1 MVDQLQHATEALRKA
16 LVQVERLKRTNRAL
30 LERSSEPIAIVGMSC
45 RFPGGVD
52 SPEGLWQMVA
62 DARDVMSE
70 FPTDRGWDLA
80 GLFDPDP
87 DVRHKS
93 YARTGGFVDGVADFD
108 PAFFGISPS
117 EALAMDPQHR
127 MLLELSWEAL
137 ERAGID
143 PTGLRGSAT
152 GVFAGLIV
160 GGYGMLAEEI
170 EGYRLTGMTSS
181 VASGRVAYV
190 LGLEGPAVSV
200 DTACSSSLVALH
212 MAVGSLRSG
221 ECDLALAGGVTVNA
235 TPDIFVEFSRWRG
248 LSPDGRCKAFAAAAD
263 GTGFSEG
270 GGMLVL
276 QRLSD
281 ARRLGHPVL
290 AVVVGS
296 AVNQD
301 GASNG
306 LTAPNG
312 PSQQRVVRAA
322 LANAGLSAAEVDV
335 VEGHGTGTTLGDP
348 IEAQALLATYGQDR
362 GEPGEPL
369 WLGSV
374 KSNMGHTQA
383 AAGVAGV
390 IKMVLAMRHELLPAT
405 LHVDVPSPHV
415 DWSAGAVEL
424 LTAPR
429 VWPAGARTR
438 RAGVSSFG
446 ISGTNAH
453 VIIEAV
459 PVVPRRE
466 AGWAGPVVPWV
477 VSAKSESALR
487 GQAAR
492 LAAYVRGDDG
502 LDVADVGWS
511 LAGRSVFEHRA
522 VVVGG
527 DRDRLLAGLDELA
540 GDQLGGSVV
549 RGTATAAGK
558 TVFVFPG
565 QGSQWLGMGMGLHAG
580 YPVFAEA
587 FNTVVGELDRH
598 LLRPLREVMWGHDEN
613 LLNSTEFAQPALFA
627 VEVALFRLLGS
638 WGVRPDFVMGHSIGE
653 LSAAH
658 VAGVLSLENA
668 AVLVAARGRL
678 MQALPAGGAMVAVQ
692 AAEEEV
698 RPLLSAEVDIAAV
711 NGPASLVISGA
722 QNAVAA
728 VADQLRADGRR
739 VHQLAV
745 SHAFHSPLM
754 DPMIDE
760 FAAVAA
766 GIAIGRPTIGVISNV
781 TGQLAGDDFGSA
793 AYWRRH
799 IRQAVRFADSVR
811 FAQAAGGSRFLEV
824 GPSGGLVAS
833 IEESLPDVAVT
844 TMSALRKD
852 RPEPATLTNAVAQG
866 FVTGMDLDW
875 RAVVGEAQFVELP
888 TYAFQR
894 RRFWLSGDGVAAD
907 AAGLGLAAS
916 EHALL
921 GAVIDLPASGGVVLT
936 GRLSP
941 SVQGWLADHSV
952 AGVTIFP
959 GAGFVELAIRA
970 GDEVGCGVVDEL
982 TLAAPLVLPASGSV
996 AVQVVV
1002 NGPDESGV
1010 RGVSVYSR
1018 GDVGTG
1024 WVLHA
1029 EGALRAGSAE
1039 PTADLAMWP
1048 PAGAVPVEV
1057 ADGYQ
1062 QLAER
1067 GYGYGPAFRGLTAMW
1082 RRGDEVFAEVALP
1095 ADAGVSVTG
1104 FGVHPVLLDA
1114 ALHAVVLSAESAER
1128 GQGSV
1133 LVPFSWQGVS
1143 LHAAGAS
1150 AVRARIAPVGP
1161 SAVSIELADGLGLP
1175 VLSVASMLARP
1186 VTDQQLRAAV
1196 SSSGPDRLFEVT
1208 WSPQPSAAVEPLPVC
1223 AWGTTEDSAAVV
1235 FESVPLAGD
1244 VVAGVYAA
1252 TSSVLDVLQSWLTR
1266 DGAGVLVVMTRGAVA
1281 LPGEDVTDLAGAAV
1295 WGLVRSAQT
1304 EHPGRIV
1311 LVDSDAPL
1319 DDSAL
1324 AAVVTTGE
1332 PQVLWRRGE
1341 VYTARVH
1348 GSRAVGGLLV
1358 PPSDRPWRLAMSTAG
1373 TFENLRLELIPD
1385 ADAPLGPGQ
1394 VRVAVS
1400 AIAANFRDVM
1410 IALGLYPDP
1419 DAVMGVE
1426 ACGVVIETSLN
1437 KGSFAVG
1444 DRVMGL
1450 FPEGTGTVASTDQR
1464 LLVKVPAGWSHTAAA
1479 TTSVV
1484 FATAHYALVD
1494 LAAARSGQRVLIH
1507 AGTGGVGMAAVQLAR
1522 HLGLEVFATASKG
1535 KWDTLRAMGFD
1546 DDHISDSRSL
1556 EFEDKF
1562 RAATGGRGFDVVL
1575 DSLAGEFVDASLR
1588 LVAPGGVFLEMGKTD
1603 IRDPGVIA
1611 QQYPG
1616 VRYRAFDLFEAGPD
1630 RIAQILAELA
1640 TLFGDGVLRPLPV
1653 TTFDVRCAPAA
1664 LRYLSQA
1671 RHTGKVV
1678 MLMPGSWAA
1687 GTVLITGGTGMAGSA
1702 VARHVVARHGVRNL
1716 VLVSRRGPDA
1726 PGAAELVA
1734 ELAAAGAQVQVVACD
1749 AADRAALAKVIAD
1762 IPVQH
1767 PLSGVIHTAGAL
1779 DDAVVMSLTP
1789 DRVDVVLR
1797 SKVDAAWHLHELTR
1811 DLDVSA
1817 FVMFSSMAGLVG
1829 SSGQANYAA
1838 ANSFLDALA
1847 AHRRAHGLPAI
1858 SLGWGLWDQASAMTG
1873 GLDAADLARLGREG
1887 VLALS
1892 TAEALELFDTAMI
1905 VDEPFLAPARIDLT
1919 ALRAHAV
1926 AVPPM
1931 FSDLASAPTRR
1942 QVDDS
1947 VAAAKSKS
1955 ALAHR
1960 LHGLPEAEQHAVLL
1974 GLVRL
1979 HIATVLGNIT
1989 PEAIDPDK
1997 AFQDLGF
2004 DSLTAVEMRNRLK
2017 SATGLSLSP
2026 TLIFDYPTP
2035 NRLASY
2041 IRTELAGLPQEIK
2054 HTPAVRTTSEDPIA
2068 IVGMACRYPG
2078 GVNSP
2083 DDMWDMLIQGRDV
2096 LSEFPAD
2103 RGWDLAGLY
2112 NPDPDAAGACYT
2124 RTGGFVDGVGD
2135 FDPAFFGVGPSEA
2148 LAMDPQH
2155 RMLLELSWEALE
2167 RAGIDPTGLRGS
2179 ATGVF
2184 AGVMTQGY
2192 GMFAAEPVEGFRLT
2206 GQLSSVASGRVA
2218 YVLGLEGPAVSVD
2231 TACSSSLVALHMAV
2245 GSLRSGECD
2254 LALAGG
2260 VTVNATPTVFVEFS
2274 RHRGLAPDGRCK
2286 PYAGRADG
2294 VGWSEGGGMLV
2305 LQRLSDARRLGHP
2318 VLAVVVGSAVNQ
2330 DGASNGLTAPNGP
2343 SQQRVVRAALA
2354 NAGLSAAEVDVVE
2367 GHGTGTTLG
2376 DPIEAQALLATYGQ
2390 DRGEPGEP
2398 LWLGSVKSNMGH
2410 TQAAAGVA
2418 GVIKMVLA
2426 MRHELLPATL
2436 HVDVPSPHVDWSAGA
2451 VELLTAP
2458 RVWPAG
2464 ARTRRAGVSS
2474 FGISGTNAHV
2484 IIEAVPVVPR
2494 REAGWAGPVVPWVVS
2509 AKSESALRGQAARL
2523 AAYVRGDDG
2532 LDVADVG
2539 WSLAGRSVFEHRA
2552 VVVGGDRD
2560 RLLAGLDELA
2570 GDQLGGS
2577 VVRGTATAAGK
2588 TVFVFPG
2595 QGSQWLGMGIE
2606 LLDTAPAFAQQIDA
2620 CAEAFAEFVDWS
2632 LVDVLRGAP
2641 GAPGLDRVDV
2651 VQPVLFAVMVSLA
2664 ELWKSVAVH
2673 PDAVIGHSQGEIAAA
2688 YVAGALSL
2696 RDAARVVTLRSK
2708 LLAGLAGPG
2717 GMVSIACGADQ
2728 ARDLLAPFGDRVS
2741 IAVVNGP
2748 SAVVVSGEVGALEE
2762 LIAVCS
2768 TKELRTRRIE
2778 VDYASHSVEV
2788 EAIRG
2793 PLAEA
2798 LSGIEPRSTRTV
2810 FFSTVTGNRLDTAG
2824 LDADYWYR
2832 NVRQT
2837 VLFDQAVRNACEQG
2851 YRTFIES
2858 SPHPALITGVEE
2870 TFAACTDGDSEAI
2883 VVPTLGRGDGG
2894 LHRFLLSAAS
2904 AFVAGVAV
2912 NWRGTLDGAGYVEL
2926 PTYAFDKRRFWLS
2939 AEGSGADVSGLGL
2952 GASEHPLL
2960 GAVVDLPASGG
2971 VVLTGRLSPNVQ
2983 PWLADHAVSDVVL
2996 FPGTGFVELAI
3007 RAGDEVGCSVL
3018 DELTLAAPLLLPA
3031 TGSVAVQ
3038 VVVDAGRDSNSRGV
3052 SIFSRADAQ
3061 AGWLLHAEG
3070 ILRPGSVEPGADL
3083 SVWPPAGAVTVD
3095 VADGYER
3102 LATRGYRY
3110 GPAFRGLTA
3119 MWARGEEIFAEVR
3132 LPEAAG
3138 GVGGFGV
3145 HPALLD
3151 AVLHAVV
3158 IAGDPDELALPF
3170 AWQGVSLH
3178 ATGASAVRARIAPA
3192 GPSAVSV
3199 ELADGLGLPVLS
3211 VASMVARPVTERQ
3224 LLAAVSGSGP
3234 DRLFEVIWSPA
3245 SAATSPGPTPAY
3257 QIFESVAADQDPV
3270 AGSYVRSHQ
3279 ALAAVQS
3286 WLTDHESGVLVVA
3299 TRGAMA
3305 LPREDVADLAGA
3317 AVWGLV
3323 RSAQTEHPGRIV
3335 LVDSDAAT
3343 DDAAI
3348 AMALA
3353 TGEPQVVLRGG
3364 QVYTARV
3371 RGSRAADA
3379 ILVPPGDGPWR
3390 LGLGSAGTF
3399 ENLRLEP
3406 VPNADA
3412 PLGPGQVRVAMRAIA
3427 ANFRDIMITLGM
3439 FTHDALL
3446 GGEGAGVVVEVGPG
3460 VTEFSVGDSV
3470 FGFFP
3475 DGSGTLVAGDVRLLL
3490 PMPADWSYAEAAAIS
3505 AVFTTA
3511 YYAFIH
3517 LADVQPGQRVLIH
3530 AGTGGV
3536 GMAAVQLARH
3546 LGLEVFA
3553 TASKGKW
3560 DTLRAMG
3567 FDDDHISDSRSL
3579 EFEDKFRAAT
3589 GGRGFDVVLDSLAG
3603 EFVDASLRLVAPG
3616 GVFLEMGKTD
3626 IRDPGVIAQQYPGV
3640 RYRAFDL
3647 FEAGPDR
3654 IAQILAELA
3663 TLFGDG
3669 VLRPLPV
3676 TTFDVR
3682 CAPAALRYLS
3692 QARHTGKV
3700 VMLMPGSWA
3709 AGTVLITG
3717 GTGMAGSAV
3726 ARHVVARH
3734 GVRNLVLVSRRG
3746 PDAPGAAELVA
3757 ELAAAGAQVQVVA
3770 CDAADR
3776 AALAKVIADIPVQHP
3791 LSGVIHTAG
3800 ALDDAVVM
3808 SLTPDRVDVVL
3819 RSKVDAAWH
3828 LHELTRDLD
3837 VSAFVMFSSMA
3848 GLVGSSGQANYAAA
3862 NSFLDALAAH
3872 RRAHGLPAISL
3883 GWGLWDQASAMTGGL
3898 DAADLARLGREGVL
3912 ALSTAEALELFD
3924 TAMIVDEPF
3933 LAPARIDLTALRAH
3947 AVAVPPMFSDLAS
3960 APTRRQVDDS
3970 VAAAKSKSAL
3980 AHRLHGLP
3988 EAEQHAVLLGLVRL
4002 HIATVLG
4009 NITPEAIDPD
4019 KAFQDLGF
4027 DSLTAVE
4034 MRNRLKSATGLS
4046 LSPTLIFDYPT
4057 PNRLASYI
4065 RTELAGLPQE
4075 IKHTPAVRTTSEDP
4089 IAIVGMACRYPGGV
4103 NSPDDMWDMLIQG
4116 RDVLSEFP
4124 ADRGWDLAGLYNPD
4138 PDAAGACYTRTGGFV
4153 DGVGDFDPA
4162 FFGVGPSEA
4171 LAMDPQ
4177 HRMLLELSWEA
4188 LERAGIDPTGLRG
4201 SATGVF
4207 AGVMTQGY
4215 GMFAA
4220 EPVEGFRL
4228 TGQLS
4233 SVASGRVAYVL
4244 GLEGPAVSVDTACSS
4259 SLVALHMAV
4268 GSLRSGECDLAL
4280 AGGVT
4285 VNATPDIFVEF
4296 SRWRGLSP
4304 DGRCKAFAA
4313 AADGTGFSEGG
4324 GMLVLQRLSDAR
4336 RLGHPVLAV
4345 VVGSAVNQDGAS
4357 NGLTAPNGPSQQ
4369 RVVRAALANAGLSAA
4384 EVDVVEG
4391 HGTGTTLGD
4400 PIEAQAL
4407 LATYGQDR
4415 GEPGEPLWLGSVKSN
4430 MGHTQAA
4437 AGVAGVIKMV
4447 LAMRHELLPATLHV
4461 DVPSPH
4467 VDWSAGAVELLT
4479 APRVWP
4485 AGARTRRAG
4494 VSSFGISGTNAHVII
4509 EAVPVVPRREAGWA
4523 GPVVPWVVSA
4533 KSESALRGQAAR
4545 LAAYVR
4551 GDDGLDVADVGWSL
4565 AGRSVFEH
4573 RAVVVGGD
4581 RDRLLAG
4588 LDELAGD
4595 QLGGSV
4601 VRGTATAAGK
4611 TVFVFPGQGSQWL
4624 GMGMGLHAGYP
4635 VFAEAFNTVVG
4646 ELDRHLLR
4654 PLREVMWGHDENLLN
4669 STEFAQPA
4677 LFAVEVALFRLLGSW
4692 GVRPDF
4698 VMGHSIGELSAAH
4711 VAGVLSLE
4719 NAAVLVAARGRLMQ
4733 ALPAGG
4739 AMVAVQAAE
4748 EEVRPLLSAEVD
4760 IAAVNGPASLVISG
4774 AQNAVAAV
4782 ADQLRADGR
4791 RVHQLAVSHAFHS
4804 PLMDPMIDEF
4814 AAVAAGI
4821 AIGRPTIGVISNVTG
4836 QLAGDDFGSAA
4847 YWRRHIRQAVRFA
4860 DSVRFAQAAGGSR
4873 FLEVGPSGGLVASI
4887 EESLPDVAV
4896 TTMSALRKDRP
4907 EPATLTNAVAQ
4918 GFVTGMDLDW
4928 RAVVGEAQFVEL
4940 PTYAFQRRRFWLS
4953 GDGVAADAAGLGL
4966 AASEHALLGA
4976 VIDLPASGGVVL
4988 TGRLSPSVQGWLA
5001 DHSVAGVT
5009 IFPGAGFVELAI
5021 RAGDEVGC
5029 GVVDELTLAAPL
5041 VLPASGSV
5049 AVQVVVNG
5057 PDESGVRGVSVYSR
5071 GDVGTGWVLHA
5082 EGALRAGSAE
5092 PTADLAMWPPAG
5104 AVPVEVADG
5113 YQQLAER
5120 GYGYGPAF
5128 RGLTAMWRRGD
5139 EVFAEVAL
5147 PADAGVS
5154 VTGFGV
5160 HPVLLDAALHAVV
5173 LSAES
5178 AERGQGSVLVPFSW
5192 QGVSLHAA
5200 GASAVRARIAPVG
5213 PSAVSIELADG
5224 LGLPVLSVASM
5235 LARPV
5240 TDQQLRAAVSSS
5252 GPDRLFEVT
5261 WSPQPSAAVEP
5272 LPVCAW
5278 GTTEDSAAVVFES
5291 VPLAGDVV
5299 AGVYAA
5305 TSSVLDVLQSWLT
5318 RDGAGVL
5325 VVMTRGAVALPGEDV
5340 TDLAGAAVW
5349 GLVRSAQTEHP
5360 GRIVLVD
5367 SDAPL
5372 DDSALAAVV
5381 TTGEPQVL
5389 WRRGEVYTARV
5400 HGSRAVGGLLVP
5412 PSDRPWRL
5420 AMSTAG
5426 TFENLRLEL
5435 IPDADAPLGPGQVR
5449 VAVSAI
5455 AANFRDVMIALGL
5468 YPDPDAVMGVEA
5480 CGVVIETSLNK
5491 GSFAVGDRVMGLF
5504 PEGTGT
5510 VASTDQRLLVKVPA
5524 GWSHTA
5530 AATTS
5535 VVFATAHYA
5544 LVDLAAAR
5552 SGQRVLIHAG
5562 TGGVGMAAVQLA
5574 RHLGLEV
5581 FATASKGKW
5590 DTLRAMGFDDDH
5602 ISDSRSL
5609 EFEDKFRAATG
5620 GRGFDVVL
5628 DSLAGEFVD
5637 ASLRLVAPG
5646 GVFLE
5651 MGKTDIR
5658 DPGVIAQQYPGV
5670 RYRAFDLFEAGPD
5683 RIAQILAELATLFG
5697 DGVLR
5702 PLPVTTFDVR
5712 CAPAALRY
5720 LSQARHTGK
5729 VVMLMPGSWAAGT
5742 VLITGGTGMAG
5753 SAVARHVVARHG
5765 VRNLVLVSRRGPDAP
5780 GAAELVAELAA
5791 AGAQVQVVACDA
5803 ADRAALAKVIADI
5816 PVQHPLS
5823 GVIHTAGALDDAVV
5837 MSLTPDRVDVVL
5849 RSKVDAAWHLH
5860 ELTRDLDVSAFVMFS
5875 SMAGLVGSSGQANY
5889 AAANSFL
5896 DALAAHRRA
5905 HGLPAISLGWGLW
5918 DQASAMTGGLA
5929 TVDFKRFARDGIV
5942 AMSSADA
5949 LQLFDTAMIVDEP
5962 FMLPAHIDFAA
5973 LKVKFDGGTLPP
5985 MFVDLINAP
5994 TRRQVDDSLAAAKS
6008 KSALLQRLEGLPE
6021 DEQHAVLLDL
6031 VRSHIATVLGSA
6043 SPEAIDPDRAF
6054 QELGFDSLT
6063 AVEMRN
6069 RLKSATGL
6077 ALSPTLIF
6085 DYPNSAALAGY
6096 MRRELLGSSPQ
6107 DTSAVA
6113 AGEAELQR
6121 IVASIPVKRLRQAGV
6136 LDLLLA
6142 LANETETSGQDPAL
6156 APTAEQEIADMD
6168 LDDLVNAA
6176 FRNDDE

>member
-108 PAFFGISPS
+108 PAFFGIS
-117 EALAMDPQHR
+117 
-127 MLLELSWEAL
+127 
-137 ERAGID
+137 
-143 PTGLRGSAT
+143 
-152 GVFAGLIV
+152 
-160 GGYGMLAEEI
+160 
-170 EGYRLTGMTSS
+170 
-181 VASGRVAYV
+181 
-190 LGLEGPAVSV
+190 
-200 DTACSSSLVALH
+200 
-212 MAVGSLRSG
+212 
-221 ECDLALAGGVTVNA
+221 
-235 TPDIFVEFSRWRG
+235 
-248 LSPDGRCKAFAAAAD
+248 
-263 GTGFSEG
+263 
-270 GGMLVL
+270 
-276 QRLSD
+276 
-281 ARRLGHPVL
+281 
-290 AVVVGS
+290 
-296 AVNQD
+296 
-301 GASNG
+301 
-306 LTAPNG
+306 
-312 PSQQRVVRAA
+312 
-322 LANAGLSAAEVDV
+322 
-335 VEGHGTGTTLGDP
+335 
-348 IEAQALLATYGQDR
+348 
-362 GEPGEPL
+362 
-369 WLGSV
+369 
-374 KSNMGHTQA
+374 
-383 AAGVAGV
+383 
-390 IKMVLAMRHELLPAT
+390 
-405 LHVDVPSPHV
+405 
-415 DWSAGAVEL
+415 
-424 LTAPR
+424 
-429 VWPAGARTR
+429 
-438 RAGVSSFG
+438 
-446 ISGTNAH
+446 
-453 VIIEAV
+453 
-459 PVVPRRE
+459 
-466 AGWAGPVVPWV
+466 
-477 VSAKSESALR
+477 
-487 GQAAR
+487 
-492 LAAYVRGDDG
+492 
-502 LDVADVGWS
+502 
-511 LAGRSVFEHRA
+511 
-522 VVVGG
+522 
-527 DRDRLLAGLDELA
+527 
-540 GDQLGGSVV
+540 
-549 RGTATAAGK
+549 
-558 TVFVFPG
+558 
-565 QGSQWLGMGMGLHAG
+565 
-580 YPVFAEA
+580 
-587 FNTVVGELDRH
+587 
-598 LLRPLREVMWGHDEN
+598 
-613 LLNSTEFAQPALFA
+613 
-627 VEVALFRLLGS
+627 
-638 WGVRPDFVMGHSIGE
+638 
-653 LSAAH
+653 
-658 VAGVLSLENA
+658 
-668 AVLVAARGRL
+668 
-678 MQALPAGGAMVAVQ
+678 
-692 AAEEEV
+692 
-698 RPLLSAEVDIAAV
+698 
-711 NGPASLVISGA
+711 
-722 QNAVAA
+722 
-728 VADQLRADGRR
+728 
-739 VHQLAV
+739 
-745 SHAFHSPLM
+745 
-754 DPMIDE
+754 
-760 FAAVAA
+760 
-766 GIAIGRPTIGVISNV
+766 
-781 TGQLAGDDFGSA
+781 
-793 AYWRRH
+793 
-799 IRQAVRFADSVR
+799 
-811 FAQAAGGSRFLEV
+811 
-824 GPSGGLVAS
+824 
-833 IEESLPDVAVT
+833 
-844 TMSALRKD
+844 
-852 RPEPATLTNAVAQG
+852 
-866 FVTGMDLDW
+866 
-875 RAVVGEAQFVELP
+875 
-888 TYAFQR
+888 
-894 RRFWLSGDGVAAD
+894 
-907 AAGLGLAAS
+907 
-916 EHALL
+916 
-921 GAVIDLPASGGVVLT
+921 
-936 GRLSP
+936 
-941 SVQGWLADHSV
+941 
-952 AGVTIFP
+952 
-959 GAGFVELAIRA
+959 
-970 GDEVGCGVVDEL
+970 
-982 TLAAPLVLPASGSV
+982 
-996 AVQVVV
+996 
-1002 NGPDESGV
+1002 
-1010 RGVSVYSR
+1010 
-1018 GDVGTG
+1018 
-1024 WVLHA
+1024 
-1029 EGALRAGSAE
+1029 
-1039 PTADLAMWP
+1039 
-1048 PAGAVPVEV
+1048 
-1057 ADGYQ
+1057 
-1062 QLAER
+1062 
-1067 GYGYGPAFRGLTAMW
+1067 
-1082 RRGDEVFAEVALP
+1082 
-1095 ADAGVSVTG
+1095 
-1104 FGVHPVLLDA
+1104 
-1114 ALHAVVLSAESAER
+1114 
-1128 GQGSV
+1128 
-1133 LVPFSWQGVS
+1133 
-1143 LHAAGAS
+1143 
-1150 AVRARIAPVGP
+1150 
-1161 SAVSIELADGLGLP
+1161 
-1175 VLSVASMLARP
+1175 
-1186 VTDQQLRAAV
+1186 
-1196 SSSGPDRLFEVT
+1196 
-1208 WSPQPSAAVEPLPVC
+1208 
-1223 AWGTTEDSAAVV
+1223 
-1235 FESVPLAGD
+1235 
-1244 VVAGVYAA
+1244 
-1252 TSSVLDVLQSWLTR
+1252 
-1266 DGAGVLVVMTRGAVA
+1266 
-1281 LPGEDVTDLAGAAV
+1281 
-1295 WGLVRSAQT
+1295 
-1304 EHPGRIV
+1304 
-1311 LVDSDAPL
+1311 
-1319 DDSAL
+1319 
-1324 AAVVTTGE
+1324 
-1332 PQVLWRRGE
+1332 
-1341 VYTARVH
+1341 
-1348 GSRAVGGLLV
+1348 
-1358 PPSDRPWRLAMSTAG
+1358 
-1373 TFENLRLELIPD
+1373 
-1385 ADAPLGPGQ
+1385 
-1394 VRVAVS
+1394 
-1400 AIAANFRDVM
+1400 
-1410 IALGLYPDP
+1410 
-1419 DAVMGVE
+1419 
-1426 ACGVVIETSLN
+1426 
-1437 KGSFAVG
+1437 
-1444 DRVMGL
+1444 
-1450 FPEGTGTVASTDQR
+1450 
-1464 LLVKVPAGWSHTAAA
+1464 
-1479 TTSVV
+1479 
-1484 FATAHYALVD
+1484 
-1494 LAAARSGQRVLIH
+1494 
-1507 AGTGGVGMAAVQLAR
+1507 
-1522 HLGLEVFATASKG
+1522 
-1535 KWDTLRAMGFD
+1535 
-1546 DDHISDSRSL
+1546 
-1556 EFEDKF
+1556 
-1562 RAATGGRGFDVVL
+1562 
-1575 DSLAGEFVDASLR
+1575 
-1588 LVAPGGVFLEMGKTD
+1588 
-1603 IRDPGVIA
+1603 
-1611 QQYPG
+1611 
-1616 VRYRAFDLFEAGPD
+1616 
-1630 RIAQILAELA
+1630 
-1640 TLFGDGVLRPLPV
+1640 
-1653 TTFDVRCAPAA
+1653 
-1664 LRYLSQA
+1664 
-1671 RHTGKVV
+1671 
-1678 MLMPGSWAA
+1678 
-1687 GTVLITGGTGMAGSA
+1687 
-1702 VARHVVARHGVRNL
+1702 
-1716 VLVSRRGPDA
+1716 
-1726 PGAAELVA
+1726 
-1734 ELAAAGAQVQVVACD
+1734 
-1749 AADRAALAKVIAD
+1749 
-1762 IPVQH
+1762 
-1767 PLSGVIHTAGAL
+1767 
-1779 DDAVVMSLTP
+1779 
-1789 DRVDVVLR
+1789 
-1797 SKVDAAWHLHELTR
+1797 
-1811 DLDVSA
+1811 
-1817 FVMFSSMAGLVG
+1817 
-1829 SSGQANYAA
+1829 
-1838 ANSFLDALA
+1838 
-1847 AHRRAHGLPAI
+1847 
-1858 SLGWGLWDQASAMTG
+1858 
-1873 GLDAADLARLGREG
+1873 
-1887 VLALS
+1887 
-1892 TAEALELFDTAMI
+1892 
-1905 VDEPFLAPARIDLT
+1905 
-1919 ALRAHAV
+1919 
-1926 AVPPM
+1926 
-1931 FSDLASAPTRR
+1931 
-1942 QVDDS
+1942 
-1947 VAAAKSKS
+1947 
-1955 ALAHR
+1955 
-1960 LHGLPEAEQHAVLL
+1960 
-1974 GLVRL
+1974 
-1979 HIATVLGNIT
+1979 
-1989 PEAIDPDK
+1989 
-1997 AFQDLGF
+1997 
-2004 DSLTAVEMRNRLK
+2004 
-2017 SATGLSLSP
+2017 
-2026 TLIFDYPTP
+2026 
-2035 NRLASY
+2035 
-2041 IRTELAGLPQEIK
+2041 
-2054 HTPAVRTTSEDPIA
+2054 
-2068 IVGMACRYPG
+2068 
-2078 GVNSP
+2078 
-2083 DDMWDMLIQGRDV
+2083 
-2096 LSEFPAD
+2096 
-2103 RGWDLAGLY
+2103 
-2112 NPDPDAAGACYT
+2112 
-2124 RTGGFVDGVGD
+2124 
-2135 FDPAFFGVGPSEA
+2135 PSEA

-4124 ADRGWDLAGLYNPD
+4124 TDRGWDLAGLFNPD

-4177 HRMLLELSWEA
+4177 QRMLLELSWEA

-4285 VNATPDIFVEF
+4285 VNATPTVFVEF
-4296 SRWRGLSP
+4296 SRHRGLAP
-4304 DGRCKAFAA
+4304 DGRCKPYAGR
-4313 AADGTGFSEGG
+4313 ADGVGWSEGG

-4624 GMGMGLHAGYP
+4624 GMGIELLDTAP
-4635 VFAEAFNTVVG
+4635 AFAQQIDACAEAFAEFVDWSLVDVLRG
-4646 ELDRHLLR
+4646 APGAPGLDR
-4654 PLREVMWGHDENLLN
+4654 VDVV
-4669 STEFAQPA
+4669 QPV
-4677 LFAVEVALFRLLGSW
+4677 LFAVMVSLAELWKSVA
-4692 GVRPDF
+4692 VHPDA
-4698 VMGHSIGELSAAH
+4698 VIGHSQGEIAAAYVAGALSLRDAARVVTLRSKLLAGLAGPGGMVSIACGADQARDLLAPFGDRVSIAVVNGPSAVVVSGEVGALEELIAVCSTKELRTRRIEVDYASHSVEVEAIRGPLAEALSGIEPRSTRTVFFSTVTGNRLDTAGLDADYWYRNVRQTVLFDQAVRNACEQGYRTFIESSPHPALITGVEETFAACTDGDSEAIVVPTLGRGDGGLHRFLLSAASAF
-4711 VAGVLSLE
+4711 VAGV
-4719 NAAVLVAARGRLMQ
+4719 
-4733 ALPAGG
+4733 
-4739 AMVAVQAAE
+4739 
-4748 EEVRPLLSAEVD
+4748 
-4760 IAAVNGPASLVISG
+4760 AVNWRGTLDG
-4774 AQNAVAAV
+4774 A
-4782 ADQLRADGR
+4782 G
-4791 RVHQLAVSHAFHS
+4791 
-4804 PLMDPMIDEF
+4804 
-4814 AAVAAGI
+4814 
-4821 AIGRPTIGVISNVTG
+4821 
-4836 QLAGDDFGSAA
+4836 
-4847 YWRRHIRQAVRFA
+4847 Y
-4860 DSVRFAQAAGGSR
+4860 
-4873 FLEVGPSGGLVASI
+4873 
-4887 EESLPDVAV
+4887 
-4896 TTMSALRKDRP
+4896 
-4907 EPATLTNAVAQ
+4907 
-4918 GFVTGMDLDW
+4918 
-4928 RAVVGEAQFVEL
+4928 VEL
-4940 PTYAFQRRRFWLS
+4940 PTYAFDKRRFWLS
-4953 GDGVAADAAGLGL
+4953 AEGSGADVSGLGL
-4966 AASEHALLGA
+4966 GASEHAFLGA

-4988 TGRLSPSVQGWLA
+4988 TGRLSPNVQPWLA
-5001 DHSVAGVT
+5001 DHAVSDVVL
-5009 IFPGAGFVELAI
+5009 FPGTGFVELAI

-5029 GVVDELTLAAPL
+5029 SVLDELTLAAPL
-5041 VLPASGSV
+5041 LLPATGSV
-5049 AVQVVVNG
+5049 AVQVVVDAGRDSN
-5057 PDESGVRGVSVYSR
+5057 SRGVSIFSR
-5071 GDVGTGWVLHA
+5071 ADAQAGWLLHA
-5082 EGALRAGSAE
+5082 EGILRPGSVE
-5092 PTADLAMWPPAG
+5092 PGADLSVWPPAG
-5104 AVPVEVADG
+5104 AVTVDVADG
-5113 YQQLAER
+5113 YERLATR
-5120 GYGYGPAF
+5120 GYRYGPAF
-5128 RGLTAMWRRGD
+5128 RGLTAMWARG
-5139 EVFAEVAL
+5139 EEIFAEVRL
-5147 PADAGVS
+5147 PEAAGGVG
-5154 VTGFGV
+5154 GFGV
-5160 HPVLLDAALHAVV
+5160 HPALLDAVLHAVV
-5173 LSAES
+5173 IAGDPDELA
-5178 AERGQGSVLVPFSW
+5178 LPFAW
-5192 QGVSLHAA
+5192 QGVSLHAT
-5200 GASAVRARIAPVG
+5200 GASAVRARIAPAG
-5213 PSAVSIELADG
+5213 PSAVSVELADG

-5235 LARPV
+5235 VARPV

-5252 GPDRLFEVT
+5252 GPDRLFEVI
-5261 WSPQPSAAVEP
+5261 WSPASAATSP
-5272 LPVCAW
+5272 GPTPAYQI
-5278 GTTEDSAAVVFES
+5278 FES
-5291 VPLAGDVV
+5291 VAADQDPV
-5299 AGVYAA
+5299 AGSYVRSHQALAA
-5305 TSSVLDVLQSWLT
+5305 VQSWLT
-5318 RDGAGVL
+5318 DHESGVL
-5325 VVMTRGAVALPGEDV
+5325 VVATRGAMALPREDV
-5340 TDLAGAAVW
+5340 ADLAGAAVW

-5367 SDAPL
+5367 SDGPP
-5372 DDSALAAVV
+5372 
-5381 TTGEPQVL
+5381 TTRRSR
-5389 WRRGEVYTARV
+5389 WR
-5400 HGSRAVGGLLVP
+5400 
-5412 PSDRPWRL
+5412 WRL
-5420 AMSTAG
+5420 ASRRWCGGAG
-5426 TFENLRLEL
+5426 RFTRR
-5435 IPDADAPLGPGQVR
+5435 G
-5449 VAVSAI
+5449 
-5455 AANFRDVMIALGL
+5455 
-5468 YPDPDAVMGVEA
+5468 
-5480 CGVVIETSLNK
+5480 C
-5491 GSFAVGDRVMGLF
+5491 
-5504 PEGTGT
+5504 T
-5510 VASTDQRLLVKVPA
+5510 VA
-5524 GWSHTA
+5524 
-5530 AATTS
+5530 
-5535 VVFATAHYA
+5535 
-5544 LVDLAAAR
+5544 AR
-5552 SGQRVLIHAG
+5552 RMPSWCR
-5562 TGGVGMAAVQLA
+5562 
-5574 RHLGLEV
+5574 
-5581 FATASKGKW
+5581 
-5590 DTLRAMGFDDDH
+5590 RAMGH
-5602 ISDSRSL
+5602 
-5609 EFEDKFRAATG
+5609 G
-5620 GRGFDVVL
+5620 GWV
-5628 DSLAGEFVD
+5628 
-5637 ASLRLVAPG
+5637 
-5646 GVFLE
+5646 
-5651 MGKTDIR
+5651 
-5658 DPGVIAQQYPGV
+5658 
-5670 RYRAFDLFEAGPD
+5670 
-5683 RIAQILAELATLFG
+5683 
-5697 DGVLR
+5697 
-5702 PLPVTTFDVR
+5702 
-5712 CAPAALRY
+5712 
-5720 LSQARHTGK
+5720 
-5729 VVMLMPGSWAAGT
+5729 WAA
-5742 VLITGGTGMAG
+5742 
-5753 SAVARHVVARHG
+5753 R
-5765 VRNLVLVSRRGPDAP
+5765 AP
-5780 GAAELVAELAA
+5780 
-5791 AGAQVQVVACDA
+5791 
-5803 ADRAALAKVIADI
+5803 
-5816 PVQHPLS
+5816 
-5823 GVIHTAGALDDAVV
+5823 
-5837 MSLTPDRVDVVL
+5837 
-5849 RSKVDAAWHLH
+5849 SKIC
-5860 ELTRDLDVSAFVMFS
+5860 
-5875 SMAGLVGSSGQANY
+5875 GSS
-5889 AAANSFL
+5889 
-5896 DALAAHRRA
+5896 
-5905 HGLPAISLGWGLW
+5905 
-5918 DQASAMTGGLA
+5918 
-5929 TVDFKRFARDGIV
+5929 RFP
-5942 AMSSADA
+5942 
-5949 LQLFDTAMIVDEP
+5949 T
-5962 FMLPAHIDFAA
+5962 
-5973 LKVKFDGGTLPP
+5973 
-5985 MFVDLINAP
+5985 P
-5994 TRRQVDDSLAAAKS
+5994 TRRWAPGRFELRCP
-6008 KSALLQRLEGLPE
+6008 RLPP
-6021 DEQHAVLLDL
+6021 
-6031 VRSHIATVLGSA
+6031 T
-6043 SPEAIDPDRAF
+6043 
-6054 QELGFDSLT
+6054 
-6063 AVEMRN
+6063 
-6069 RLKSATGL
+6069 SAT
-6077 ALSPTLIF
+6077 S
-6085 DYPNSAALAGY
+6085 
-6096 MRRELLGSSPQ
+6096 
-6107 DTSAVA
+6107 
-6113 AGEAELQR
+6113 
-6121 IVASIPVKRLRQAGV
+6121 
-6136 LDLLLA
+6136 
-6142 LANETETSGQDPAL
+6142 
-6156 APTAEQEIADMD
+6156 
-6168 LDDLVNAA
+6168 
-6176 FRNDDE
+6176 